1 MKLERTKNAAQ
12 SMLFGTI
19 SRIYQILVPFILRT
33 LMINFLGVGY
43 LGLNS
48 LFSSI
53 LQMLNLAE
61 LGIGAAMVYS
71 MYKPIA
77 EDDTETLCA
86 LLNLYKLYYRI
97 IGSVIAVV
105 GIVLLPVI
113 PLLIRGEVP
122 EDINIFILYLLNLSV
137 TVFSYWLFA
146 YKNSLLTAHQRNDIS
161 SKVKL
166 LTDTIQYIGQVIAL
180 CVVRNYY
187 VFLIFAL
194 VSQILNNIFVS
205 VVVDKKYPSIR
216 PKGKLDKEKIKSINQ
231 KIKDLFYNKIGIVIV
246 NSADTIVISAFLG
259 LTILAIYQNYFYILN
274 SIKHFIAIILTAC
287 VAGIG
292 NSLITET
299 KEKNYTDFKTF
310 TFLFNWI
317 TSFCTCCLLCL
328 YQPFMKIWMG
338 SEYML
343 EFSAVVCFCLYFY
356 IYVMNALFTTYKDAA
371 GIWHQ
376 DRFRPIINAG
386 VNLIMNLIMVQFWG
400 IYGVLLSTVIS
411 TLIISVPWVIH
422 NLFTYLF
429 DRAELR
435 KYIIR
440 FLIYILMDFIVCVF
454 TYFVCSFLQ
463 FGNWL
468 DLLVKGVIC
477 CLLPNMLF
485 WLMFKKTN
493 EFKMSKGLFKRILKR
508 KKT

>member
-1 MKLERTKNAAQ
+1 
-12 SMLFGTI
+12 
-19 SRIYQILVPFILRT
+19 
-33 LMINFLGVGY
+33 
-43 LGLNS
+43 
-48 LFSSI
+48 
-53 LQMLNLAE
+53 
-61 LGIGAAMVYS
+61 
-71 MYKPIA
+71 
-77 EDDTETLCA
+77 
-86 LLNLYKLYYRI
+86 
-97 IGSVIAVV
+97 
-105 GIVLLPVI
+105 
-113 PLLIRGEVP
+113 
-122 EDINIFILYLLNLSV
+122 
-137 TVFSYWLFA
+137 
-146 YKNSLLTAHQRNDIS
+146 
-161 SKVKL
+161 
-166 LTDTIQYIGQVIAL
+166 
-180 CVVRNYY
+180 
-187 VFLIFAL
+187 
-194 VSQILNNIFVS
+194 
-205 VVVDKKYPSIR
+205 
-216 PKGKLDKEKIKSINQ
+216 
-231 KIKDLFYNKIGIVIV
+231 
-246 NSADTIVISAFLG
+246 
-259 LTILAIYQNYFYILN
+259 
-274 SIKHFIAIILTAC
+274 
-287 VAGIG
+287 
-292 NSLITET
+292 
-299 KEKNYTDFKTF
+299 
-310 TFLFNWI
+310 
-317 TSFCTCCLLCL
+317 
-328 YQPFMKIWMG
+328 
-338 SEYML
+338 
-343 EFSAVVCFCLYFY
+343 
-356 IYVMNALFTTYKDAA
+356 MNALFTTYKDAA